1 MRTLRNEAFSRTGL
15 PLGKFKNLSTLVSR
29 RVRREFE
36 RKEVEQERRR
46 DTNLSKNETER
57 PNHAARPGLAR
68 PIAPSLRK
76 DEQKRRHV
84 VLQSNANVP
93 RVTPGRDRRGGRARG
108 REHL

>member
-29 RVRREFE
+29 RVSSALKKKANKKKE
-36 RKEVEQERRR
+36 RCRYE
-46 DTNLSKNETER
+46 NETER

-93 RVTPGRDRRGGRARG
+93 RVTPGRDRRSGRARG